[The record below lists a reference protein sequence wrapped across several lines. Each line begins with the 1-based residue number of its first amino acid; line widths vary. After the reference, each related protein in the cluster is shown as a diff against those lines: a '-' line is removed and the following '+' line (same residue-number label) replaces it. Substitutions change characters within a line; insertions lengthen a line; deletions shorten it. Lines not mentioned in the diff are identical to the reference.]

1 MIPNLEVLGSLV
13 TRLHEMFSSLFFV
26 FLPVGMLLSVV
37 IGFFKSGDAGVPD
50 VVKRAFVASL
60 LLVSFPEISSLIL
73 DVCDGLAQKIDDM
86 SGLNAIIQMANEKAR
101 TYTLAKNALLL
112 KFDDLFISILS
123 LGSFMLLYFARYIT
137 VALYYFFW
145 VLISTLSPLMILAYI
160 FPSTAHITRNLYRG
174 LIEVASWKIMWAVL
188 SAMLT
193 SLSFGDIYQT
203 EGAYITLIVMNF
215 VISIALLF
223 TPLLVR
229 SLVSEGMQSS
239 AQSIGTA
246 TLLAMLTLP
255 KRVQAVKGLAAQALR
270 PEPKSPAVKPF
281 HQPKSR
287 R

>member
-1 MIPNLEVLGSLV
+1 MIPNLDVLGSLV
-13 TRLHEMFSSLFFV
+13 TRLHEMFSQLFFV
-26 FLPVGMLLSVV
+26 FLPVGMLLSVI

-60 LLVSFPEISSLIL
+60 LLASFPEVSALIL

-86 SGLNAIIQMANEKAR
+86 SGLNAIIQMAHEKAA
-101 TYTLAKNALLL
+101 TYTIAKNALLL
-112 KFDDLFISILS
+112 RFDDLFISILN
-123 LGSFMLLYFARYIT
+123 LASFMLLYFARYIT

-160 FPSTAHITRNLYRG
+160 FPSTANITRNLYRG

-203 EGAYITLIVMNF
+203 EGSYITLIVMNF

-229 SLVSEGMQSS
+229 SLVGEGLQSS
-239 AQSIGTA
+239 AQTIGTA

-255 KRVQAVKGLAAQALR
+255 KRAQSLKTFASQALR
-270 PEPKSPAVKPF
+270 RDSVAPKPIN
-281 HQPKSR
+281 QPKTR

>member
-1 MIPNLEVLGSLV
+1 MIPNLDVLGSLV
-13 TRLHEMFSSLFFV
+13 TRLHEMFSQLFFV
-26 FLPVGMLLSVV
+26 FLPVGMLLSVIV
-37 IGFFKSGDAGVPD
+37 GFFKSGDAGVPD
-50 VVKRAFVASL
+50 IVKRAFVASL
-60 LLVSFPEISSLIL
+60 LLASFPEVSALIL

-86 SGLNAIIQMANEKAR
+86 SGLNAIIQMAHEKAA

-112 KFDDLFISILS
+112 RFDDLFISILN
-123 LGSFMLLYFARYIT
+123 LASFMLLYFARYIT

-160 FPSTAHITRNLYRG
+160 FPSTANITRNLYRG

-203 EGAYITLIVMNF
+203 EGSYITLIVMNF

-229 SLVSEGMQSS
+229 SLVGEGLQSS
-239 AQSIGTA
+239 AQTIGTA

-255 KRVQAVKGLAAQALR
+255 KRAQTLKTFASQALR
-270 PEPKSPAVKPF
+270 REPVAPKPIN
-281 HQPKSR
+281 QPKTR